1 MFHKLTTLS
10 SSGRDTQFRINQPTS
25 QSTSKYIATEHKRIV
40 LWAWCKSDQ
49 CIKLLSLNDQRI
61 VQRPIICQRNT
72 DYDNYTAV
80 QWLQIWKQNSHDIL
94 YIIVTTDFLAKSC
107 TCTGQRFSTEAGFE
121 TMDTVLTL
129 QNSAQQAR
137 KYQYMSAMNSRI
149 IKTPKDLPKTCTK
162 GSLVFFVLQTVVR
175 NRNI

>member
-1 MFHKLTTLS
+1 
-10 SSGRDTQFRINQPTS
+10 
-25 QSTSKYIATEHKRIV
+25 
-40 LWAWCKSDQ
+40 
-49 CIKLLSLNDQRI
+49 
-61 VQRPIICQRNT
+61 
-72 DYDNYTAV
+72 
-80 QWLQIWKQNSHDIL
+80 
-94 YIIVTTDFLAKSC
+94 
-107 TCTGQRFSTEAGFE
+107 
-121 TMDTVLTL
+121 MDTVLTL